1 MINPTIALGVVT
13 RTQMT
18 MLLVRLRKVAE
29 AKCLSNEER
38 KKLSAAVEQLR
49 QAVVDSSELGPGPIV
64 VGEGVPP
71 VNKEEILSE
80 LREIAKQ
87 LNEVKADDWMPEAAR
102 KSLSGSLGTIEGVL
116 GEMS

>member
-1 MINPTIALGVVT
+1 MINPAIALGALT

-29 AKCLSNEER
+29 AKCLSSEEL

-49 QAVVDSSELGPGPIV
+49 QAVVDSSELGPDPIV

-71 VNKEEILSE
+71 VGKEEILSE
-80 LREIAKQ
+80 LREIAKE
-87 LNEVKADDWMPEAAR
+87 LNELVTDNWVPEAAR
-102 KSLSGSLGTIEGVL
+102 KSLSGSLSAIQRLLREI
-116 GEMS
+116 